1 MSMPTV
7 PEDQRWTGSA
17 VVPTRPPRRHWR
29 WVLGVVAALV
39 VIAVGLGVAFIRMSP
54 AVADETYVAGI
65 AVGGLDDAQLTSK
78 LDGAVRQ
85 KIERP
90 ITVEVGDDERF
101 AVNPAEAGI
110 KLDVDATRDD
120 VEMTRLRL
128 PGSKSRHDVTP
139 VITVD
144 ESAAKKALDAKV
156 KPFNKQ
162 PRDASVKLAPPP
174 TVIDGKGDLSYEAST
189 KGVTLDKGE
198 PGRGVDT
205 SDAVKRLV
213 KTVRD
218 GGTTLKLS
226 VTTLKPGN
234 ANPKL
239 AGVDQL
245 IGTFTTYHP
254 CCAPRVTNIHR
265 IAELIDNTVVPAG
278 GTFSLNDAA
287 GERTKANGFV
297 AAPAIVDGEL
307 EDQLGGGVS
316 QFSTTLFN
324 AAWFAGLDIEKHQP
338 HSLYI
343 SRYPPGREATLDWR
357 SIDNVIKND
366 TDAPFVIR
374 ARTTGTSVTVG
385 IYGHTGDREVS
396 SVTGPRQPR
405 GDKGGFR
412 VSVTRTINQD
422 GSVKGK
428 NTISWTYQGLD

>member
-17 VVPTRPPRRHWR
+17 AVPTRPPRRHWR

-39 VIAVGLGVAFIRMSP
+39 VIAVGLGAAFVRMSP

-65 AVGGLDDAQLTSK
+65 AVGGLDDAQLESK

-85 KIERP
+85 KVERP
-90 ITVEVGDDERF
+90 VTVEVGDERF
-101 AVNPAEAGI
+101 AINPAEAGI
-110 KLDVDATRDD
+110 KLDVAATRDD

-128 PGSKSRHDVTP
+128 PGSKTRHDVTP

-144 ESAAKKALDAKV
+144 ESAAKSALDAKV
-156 KPFNKQ
+156 KPFNKEA
-162 PRDASVKLAPPP
+162 RDASVKLASPP
-174 TVIDGKGDLSYEAST
+174 TVIDGKGDLSYTASD

-213 KTVRD
+213 DTVRS
-218 GGTTLKLS
+218 GGTTLKLT

-324 AAWFAGLDIEKHQP
+324 AAWFAGLDVVKHQP

-374 ARTTGTSVTVG
+374 ARTTDTSVTVG

-396 SVTGPRQPR
+396 SVTGPRRPS
-405 GDKGGFR
+405 GDAGGFR

-422 GSVKGK
+422 GAVKDK
-428 NTISWTYQGLD
+428 NTISWTYKGLD

>member
-1 MSMPTV
+1 MTVPVV

-17 VVPTRPPRRHWR
+17 AVPPRRPRRHWW
-29 WVLGVVAALV
+29 WVLGVVAGLV
-39 VIAVGLGVAFIRMSP
+39 VIAIGLGVAFVRP
-54 AVADETYVAGI
+54 AGEVAAETYVAGV
-65 AVGGLDDAQLTSK
+65 AVGGLDEAELRKT
-78 LDGAVRQ
+78 LDTTVRQ
-85 KIERP
+85 KVERP
-90 ITVEVGDDERF
+90 VTVEAGDDKF
-101 AVNPAEAGI
+101 AVNPGEAGI
-110 KLDVDATRDD
+110 KLDVEATVRD

-128 PGSKSRHDVTP
+128 PGSRSRHDVTP

-144 ESAAKKALDAKV
+144 ESAAKSALDAKV
-156 KPFNKQ
+156 KPFNQ
-162 PRDASVKLAPPP
+162 AARNASVKLAPPP
-174 TVIDGKGDLSYEAST
+174 TVIDGKGDLSYTASA
-189 KGVTLDKGE
+189 KGVTVDKGT

-205 SDAVKRLV
+205 SDAVTRLAD
-213 KTVRD
+213 TVRD
-218 GGTTLKLS
+218 GGTSLRLS
-226 VTTLKPGN
+226 VTTLKPGQ

-374 ARTTGTSVTVG
+374 ARTTDTSVTVG
-385 IYGHTGDREVS
+385 IYGHTGDRTVS

-405 GDKGGFR
+405 GDTGGFR
-412 VSVTRTINQD
+412 VSVKRTITD
-422 GSVKGK
+422 AGEVTGT

>member
-1 MSMPTV
+1 MGVLAGVIVVGIGVAVAFVRPA
-7 PEDQRWTGSA
+7 A
-17 VVPTRPPRRHWR
+17 VVPDGT
-29 WVLGVVAALV
+29 
-39 VIAVGLGVAFIRMSP
+39 
-54 AVADETYVAGI
+54 TVAGVE
-65 AVGGLDDAQLTSK
+65 VGGLAEKELVAK
-78 LDGAVRQ
+78 LDGEVRQ
-85 KIERP
+85 KVERP
-90 ITVEVGDDERF
+90 ITVQVGSESF
-101 AVNPAEAGI
+101 AINPAEAGVR
-110 KLDVDATRDD
+110 LDAEATRR
-120 VEMTRLRL
+120 EIELTRWRI
-128 PGSKSRHDVTP
+128 PGEKGEELAP
-139 VITVD
+139 VIAVD
-144 ESAAKKALDAKV
+144 EAAAKKALEAKV
-156 KPFNKQ
+156 KPFNQ
-162 PRDASVKLAPPP
+162 EPRNASVRLAAPQ
-174 TVIDGKGDLSYEAST
+174 TVIDGKGDESYKASDR
-189 KGVTLDKGE
+189 GVTLNKGT

-205 SDAVKRLV
+205 TDAVKRLV
-213 KTVRD
+213 GTVRE
-218 GGTTLKLS
+218 GGSRLELS

-234 ANPKL
+234 DTPKL

-265 IAELIDNTVVPAG
+265 IAELIDGTVVPAG

-287 GERTKANGFV
+287 GERTRANGFV

-357 SIDNVIKND
+357 AIDQVIKND

-374 ARTTGTSVTVG
+374 ARTTDTSVTVG

-405 GDKGGFR
+405 GDEGGFR

-422 GSVKGK
+422 GAVKGTD
-428 NTISWTYQGLD
+428 TISWTYRGLD